1 MPDSQES
8 THHVRPFVYDTLHS
22 KALHFAICEVQSSM
36 RLRDPDALDLE
47 YTRMMMGFL
56 LFMAEPQSITMI
68 GLGGGSLAKFCYR
81 HLPQTRILVVEIN
94 PHVIALRDEFHIPS
108 DDDRFSVVRTDG
120 AQYVRTSASPCD
132 ILMVDGYDSEGL
144 PPRLCSQ
151 RFYDDGFALLRPGGI
166 MVVNLQYSHDHYAIH
181 LDRIR
186 RSFGDSVLVAGDKD
200 GCNSIVFARKGVGFA
215 QIRQSAMRLPESL
228 DVAAAA
234 ALLPALTQVAAASRQ
249 QQGESSDGIGGSSA
263 HARSPA

>member
-1 MPDSQES
+1 MPESQES

-22 KALHFAICEVQSSM
+22 KALHFTICEVQSSM

-56 LFMAEPQSITMI
+56 LFMAEPQNITMI

-108 DDDRFSVVRTDG
+108 DDDRFSVVRADG
-120 AQYVRTSASPCD
+120 AQYVRTSTSPCD

-151 RFYDDGFALLRPGGI
+151 RFYDDGCALMRPGGI
-166 MVVNLQYSHDHYAIH
+166 MVVNLQYSHEHYAIH

-200 GCNSIVFARKGVGFA
+200 GCNSIVFARKGLGFE
-215 QIRQSAMRLPESL
+215 QIRQSAMRLPQHL
-228 DVAAAA
+228 DAAAAA
-234 ALLPALTQVAAASRQ
+234 ALLPALTQVAAASRLFK
-249 QQGESSDGIGGSSA
+249 QQGESAGG
-263 HARSPA
+263 